1 LNADPSPPL
10 DAELPRLGKIAGVL
24 FIAASLC
31 AIPSGLLIEP
41 RPPASDF
48 LVALSGMAIG
58 IGCLLAPWERMSR
71 RWLHVVILVAT
82 VLVAIG
88 IEVFDED
95 DYSFF
100 YVIVGIYAAYVSPD
114 RRALAIHLAVIT
126 AALLAPL
133 VLDPQDTQS
142 EARHA
147 LVTLPVM
154 LIGTV
159 AVYWQRIGLE
169 AREASQRAFA
179 AEAIELAMRI
189 RRGAR
194 GTPLGDE
201 PPPPKTAEEARLEEL
216 AREAERLR
224 LADFDARSDV

>member
-1 LNADPSPPL
+1 LKADSSPPF
-10 DAELPRLGKIAGVL
+10 DSELPRLGRIAGVL
-24 FIAASLC
+24 FITASLF
-31 AIPSGLLIEP
+31 AVPSAALIEP
-41 RPPASDF
+41 GPPVADY
-48 LVALSGMAIG
+48 LVAASGIAIG
-58 IGCLLAPWERMSR
+58 LGCLLVPWERLSR
-71 RWLHVVILVAT
+71 RWLHLVIVLGTALVAM
-82 VLVAIG
+82 G
-88 IEVFDED
+88 IEVFDEG

-100 YVIVGIYAAYVSPD
+100 YVIVGIYAAYVVPD

-126 AALLAPL
+126 AALFAPL
-133 VLDPQDTQS
+133 ALDPGDSGS

-154 LIGTV
+154 LIGTI

-189 RRGAR
+189 RRSAR
-194 GTPLGDE
+194 GGQLDE
-201 PPPPKTAEEARLEEL
+201 EPPKTAEEARLEEL

-224 LADFDARSDV
+224 LADPDARLEA